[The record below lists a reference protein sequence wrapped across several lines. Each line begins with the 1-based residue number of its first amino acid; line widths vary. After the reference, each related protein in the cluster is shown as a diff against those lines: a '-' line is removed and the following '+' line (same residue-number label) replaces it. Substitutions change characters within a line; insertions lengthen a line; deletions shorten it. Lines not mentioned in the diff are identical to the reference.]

1 MPFQVDDQV
10 VYPAFGVGRIVGL
23 VPKTFMET
31 ESRLYYEVSGDRST
45 VWVQVEEGAARG
57 LRRLTRKDELAH
69 FRAVLRSRPL
79 VLNPDFRQRQLEVR
93 SQLRPGTLQGLCEVV
108 RDLRGRSWLKP
119 LNETDSDALRLSTD
133 SLCREWAAADTV
145 SIGQAT
151 TEVNTLLL
159 EARHAYQV

>member
-1 MPFQVDDQV
+1 
-10 VYPAFGVGRIVGL
+10 
-23 VPKTFMET
+23 
-31 ESRLYYEVSGDRST
+31 

-79 VLNPDFRQRQLEVR
+79 ALNPDFRQRQLDVR
-93 SQLRPGTLQGLCEVV
+93 SRLRPGTLQGLCEVV
-108 RDLRGRSWLKP
+108 RDLSGRSWLKP
-119 LNETDSDALRLSTD
+119 LNEADLATLRLSSE
-133 SLCREWAAADTV
+133 SLCREWAAADSV

-159 EARHAYQV
+159 EARRIYQV

>member
-23 VPKTFMET
+23 VTKTFL
-31 ESRLYYEVSGDRST
+31 ESEGRLYCEISGERST
-45 VWVQVEEGAARG
+45 VWVQVEGGAAHG

-79 VLNPDFRQRQLEVR
+79 VLNPDFRQRQLDVR

-108 RDLRGRSWLKP
+108 RDLSGRSWLKP
-119 LNETDSDALRLSTD
+119 LNEADSATLRSSTD

-151 TEVNTLLL
+151 TELNTLLL
-159 EARHAYQV
+159 EARRAYQV